1 MNRIYFKYLSVASA
15 VLVIISIIFETN
27 ILTIISLLITFVLSA
42 VLQFKREKKAE
53 NNEISLTRFPKRIV
67 LRNRSSN
74 FNRFFGNGMNKPQRS
89 GMKRNTSVRIGTRR
103 TIFQITFHRNADFGK
118 LRPNLMMP
126 SCFKINF
133 Q

>member
-53 NNEISLTRFPKRIV
+53 NNEI
-67 LRNRSSN
+67 N
-74 FNRFFGNGMNKPQRS
+74 FTHMLSK
-89 GMKRNTSVRIGTRR
+89 
-103 TIFQITFHRNADFGK
+103 AD
-118 LRPNLMMP
+118 RAEEPE
-126 SCFKINF
+126 

>member
-15 VLVIISIIFETN
+15 VLVIISIIFETT

-53 NNEISLTRFPKRIV
+53 NNEILLTRFPNRIV

-74 FNRFFGNGMNKPQRS
+74 FNRFLRNGMNKPQRS

-103 TIFQITFHRNADFGK
+103 TILPISLYTNSKFGK

-126 SCFKINF
+126 SWFKINF

>member
-53 NNEISLTRFPKRIV
+53 NNEI
-67 LRNRSSN
+67 N
-74 FNRFFGNGMNKPQRS
+74 FTHTLSK
-89 GMKRNTSVRIGTRR
+89 
-103 TIFQITFHRNADFGK
+103 AD
-118 LRPNLMMP
+118 RAEE
-126 SCFKINF
+126 
-133 Q
+133 QAQ